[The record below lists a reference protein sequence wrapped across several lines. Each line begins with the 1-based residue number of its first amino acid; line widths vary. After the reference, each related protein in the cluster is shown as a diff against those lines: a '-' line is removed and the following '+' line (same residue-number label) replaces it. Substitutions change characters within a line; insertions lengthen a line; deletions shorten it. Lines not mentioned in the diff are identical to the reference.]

1 MPPIRGG
8 TRQKFGWL
16 EPRRAN
22 TKPQSHETSRDELF
36 SSLKMARRAETRFPE
51 YLEWRDEPRRAL
63 ARARRAKNEPARPK
77 ISKKNETDEPALFDN
92 V

>member
-1 MPPIRGG
+1 M
-8 TRQKFGWL
+8 FDL
-16 EPRRAN
+16 EVKRDRNLAG
-22 TKPQSHETSRDELF
+22 SRRDEPK
-36 SSLKMARRAETRFPE
+36 SSLKMARRAETSF
-51 YLEWRDEPRRAL
+51 LQASKWRDEPRRAL